1 MNKKM
6 KLFICLSILL
16 AIAFGSLYCCVNK
29 LYISKNNQSAVVA
42 QNTINSD
49 AKLNKDTK
57 VNLFSKG
64 KIEKEYTLDEIKN
77 KLQIKDDLSK
87 ADLVQLLDKEGYAF
101 DSVINDELMF
111 KKKKNTIKPNQYYIG
126 EKDGYLAIYKADD
139 NGKLNIEND
148 SDVYKEFKTVDSLEK
163 IDKEKIENFDL
174 EYATKEEAEENLSEF
189 LS

>member
-57 VNLFSKG
+57 VSLFSKG

-101 DSVINDELMF
+101 DSVINDELID
-111 KKKKNTIKPNQYYIG
+111 KR
-126 EKDGYLAIYKADD
+126 D
-139 NGKLNIEND
+139 NAAFAPTPFIVSSILNI
-148 SDVYKEFKTVDSLEK
+148 
-163 IDKEKIENFDL
+163 
-174 EYATKEEAEENLSEF
+174 
-189 LS
+189 